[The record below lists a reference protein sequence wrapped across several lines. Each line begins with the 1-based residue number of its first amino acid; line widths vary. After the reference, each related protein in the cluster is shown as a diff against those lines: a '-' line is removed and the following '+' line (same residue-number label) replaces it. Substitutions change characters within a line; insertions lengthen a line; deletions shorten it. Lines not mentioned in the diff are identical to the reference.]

1 MPTAY
6 AHAQRHDA
14 AGSRRALVSSLSAA
28 ALRTWLRGCTALP
41 RAGDRGRGF
50 AAHLSVLRRTGGD
63 FASRDANAT
72 PRTPRAKHTVRA
84 AAFGAGRQI
93 SDAPCSRHTAR
104 WLSCREWRVSAGTTG
119 HGIRVRL
126 LRECIR
132 AAATRALA
140 SLLPFGVCSACCWR
154 KARAHTG
161 AANAHDG
168 ARATRMR
175 THLSR
180 SAIARRCRRHR
191 TTGRPW
197 LARAARRDRRR
208 DGGRPSEPSSAAR
221 TEAPRAAEIGRR
233 RPLTPSTEVPTPPPT
248 PLPPAALHRRAKT
261 ARYTPPTARD
271 GHPRFSAKISRALI
285 KFGMCSDELASFSS
299 WALLSYF
306 FSSGITKKT
315 GLHRPWRWPN
325 GDLGLNFRIK

>member
-1 MPTAY
+1 MRDRVGLNSTYLSLLTSLRTQAHSRDAQDALRGRADPWQARAGHDRQAADAPKAGRRCGRRRRRARRLPESMCAFSVWLEQRVPTAY

-28 ALRTWLRGCTALP
+28 ALRTRLRGCTALESRAS

-50 AAHLSVLRRTGGD
+50 AAHLSVLRRIGGD

-154 KARAHTG
+154 KARAHTLQPM
-161 AANAHDG
+161 HMM
-168 ARATRMR
+168 ARAR
-175 THLSR
+175 H
-180 SAIARRCRRHR
+180 ACAR
-191 TTGRPW
+191 
-197 LARAARRDRRR
+197 
-208 DGGRPSEPSSAAR
+208 
-221 TEAPRAAEIGRR
+221 I
-233 RPLTPSTEVPTPPPT
+233 
-248 PLPPAALHRRAKT
+248 
-261 ARYTPPTARD
+261 
-271 GHPRFSAKISRALI
+271 
-285 KFGMCSDELASFSS
+285 
-299 WALLSYF
+299 
-306 FSSGITKKT
+306 
-315 GLHRPWRWPN
+315 
-325 GDLGLNFRIK
+325 

>member
-14 AGSRRALVSSLSAA
+14 AGNRRALVSSLSAA
-28 ALRTWLRGCTALP
+28 ALRTRLP
-41 RAGDRGRGF
+41 AAVSYSRIRLCLVRVTVVEESR

-119 HGIRVRL
+119 HRIRVRL
-126 LRECIR
+126 LRECMR

-154 KARAHTG
+154 KARAHTLQPM
-161 AANAHDG
+161 HMM
-168 ARATRMR
+168 ARAR
-175 THLSR
+175 H
-180 SAIARRCRRHR
+180 ACAR
-191 TTGRPW
+191 
-197 LARAARRDRRR
+197 
-208 DGGRPSEPSSAAR
+208 
-221 TEAPRAAEIGRR
+221 I
-233 RPLTPSTEVPTPPPT
+233 
-248 PLPPAALHRRAKT
+248 
-261 ARYTPPTARD
+261 
-271 GHPRFSAKISRALI
+271 
-285 KFGMCSDELASFSS
+285 
-299 WALLSYF
+299 
-306 FSSGITKKT
+306 
-315 GLHRPWRWPN
+315 
-325 GDLGLNFRIK
+325 